1 MSELLTAVHEG
12 RLDDIPALLTPLG
25 KAERRAALAELK
37 ELRKESRT
45 WPWGERTRTRKAIL
59 IAGAGCHG
67 GAAGCATWIGA
78 REMRDWVHSPYPRL
92 LGVLAD
98 RDSAWLADLARR
110 LSARSIESDAEFR
123 LVAELVRMAGCPLPV
138 SDGLVR
144 GWSERVNQT
153 RWGHRRSR
161 PLVDVLRDEPH
172 LAELVPHL
180 LEMPEVPTQV
190 TWTNTQDPT
199 DDWPASLAVLTKEG
213 LLDRDPLVDRC
224 VTRLLRGGKPSD
236 LRFCLRLLRGLEP
249 TAAEERARITD
260 WLAMA
265 SDGTSA
271 VAGHAQSVL
280 TRLDAEGAVSVRQ
293 WAEVSGPVLFRSEKK
308 LVRAQ
313 LVLLGKVLRRA
324 PEAADVLL
332 PLVAEVFGHPDIA
345 VQEQALKLVARHL
358 FSTAPAVREE
368 VADLAAQ
375 LGPVHQPAARAV
387 FGGTRTGGAPVDAYE
402 ETLPSAPVAR
412 RMGPAVSG
420 AAELVEEYVSL
431 VRTRAGEVTAF
442 ERVLD
447 GLIRCAHDDRKGLD
461 DALPTALAGQWWA
474 DPAIQL
480 SQEEID
486 RRFSR
491 NHDGLQVV
499 VAAFLGR
506 VSAAAIDEGRS
517 RWTATGSCCHAALE
531 GVLYA
536 RLWEAAAAIRKND
549 LPFLLATP
557 TWHTGSLDPAE
568 LVERLTVYR
577 DRGLAPGP
585 ADFGQALLRVRRT
598 GEGRAADAAAALGTR
613 EGDRLAAWI
622 RADEPVAP
630 VLRRPVEVEPRSE
643 RGWLQR
649 SVVSTRRLLLA
660 TRERLVIQQEFPR
673 TFHWLGRP
681 HSPRQQR
688 CYHWGDRSP
697 QWIATLPEDADTL
710 AAWLLPSLTD
720 VEEQRGMAWPLP
732 DLAESEGPS
741 GHAVHLALAYGLGA
755 RFAEDRLSAVDA
767 LLVLAAR
774 GRLDA
779 ELLSGQLGDLIE
791 RDLVKP
797 ARLAD
802 SARTAASTG
811 ACRTVLSVLVPVLP
825 TLLGREKAP
834 RGLSDLL
841 AVAAECVERS
851 GPPKTGPI
859 PGLAATA
866 ARGGSTQLVR
876 QAARLEAAC
885 GEGEDAAP

>member
-1 MSELLTAVHEG
+1 MSELLTAVNEG
-12 RLDDIPALLTPLG
+12 RLDDIPALLASLD
-25 KAERRAALAELK
+25 KAERRSALAELK
-37 ELRKESRT
+37 QLRTQART
-45 WPWGERTRTRKAIL
+45 WTWGERTRTRKAIL

-78 REMRDWVHSPYPRL
+78 RDMREWVHSPYPRL

-98 RDSAWLADLARR
+98 RDPDWLADLARR

-144 GWSERVNQT
+144 GWSERVNAT

-172 LAELVPHL
+172 LPELVPHL

-190 TWTNTQDPT
+190 TWTNTHDPT
-199 DDWPASLAVLTKEG
+199 DDWPASLAVLTKDG
-213 LLDRDPLVDRC
+213 LLDRGPLLDRC
-224 VTRLLRGGKPSD
+224 VTRLLRGGKPAD
-236 LRFCLRLLRGLEP
+236 QRFCLRLLQGLEP
-249 TAAEERARITD
+249 TAEEERARISD
-260 WLAMA
+260 WIAMA

-271 VAGHAQSVL
+271 VASHAQSVL
-280 TRLDAEGAVSVRQ
+280 TRLDAMGAVSVRQ
-293 WAEVSGPVLFRSEKK
+293 WAEVSGPVLFRPEKK

-313 LVLLGKVLRRA
+313 LVQLGKVLRRA
-324 PEAADVLL
+324 PEAADELL

-345 VQEQALKLVARHL
+345 LQEQSLKLVARRL
-358 FSTAPAVREE
+358 SATKPAVREDIR
-368 VADLAAQ
+368 DLAAQ
-375 LGPVHQPAARAV
+375 LGPVHQPAARAL
-387 FGGTRTGGAPVDAYE
+387 FGETRAETPPADAYE
-402 ETLPSAPVAR
+402 EILPSAPVAR
-412 RMGPAVSG
+412 RLGPPVSG
-420 AAELVEEYVSL
+420 AAELVEEYVALS
-431 VRTRAGEVTAF
+431 RTGAGEVTAF

-447 GLIRCAHDDRKGLD
+447 GLIRCAHDDRKSLSE
-461 DALPTALAGQWWA
+461 ALPTALAGHWWA

-480 SQEEID
+480 SQAETD

-491 NHDGLQVV
+491 NHDGVQIV

-506 VSAAAIDEGRS
+506 VSDTAIDDGRS
-517 RWTATGSCCHAALE
+517 RWTATGSCCHAALD

-536 RLWEAAAAIRKND
+536 RLWEAAAAIRKSE

-577 DRGLAPGP
+577 DRGLTPGP

-598 GEGRAADAAAALGTR
+598 GEARAADAAAALGTR

-622 RADEPVAP
+622 RADAPVAP
-630 VLRRPVEVEPRSE
+630 VLRRAVEVEPRQE
-643 RGWLQR
+643 RSWLQR
-649 SVVSTRRLLLA
+649 SVVGTRRLLLA
-660 TRERLVIQQEFPR
+660 TKERLVIQQEFPR

-697 QWIATLPEDADTL
+697 HWIATLPEDADTL

-732 DLAESEGPS
+732 DLIETEGPA
-741 GHAVHLALAYGLGA
+741 GRAVHLALAYGLGA

-791 RDLVKP
+791 RESVKP

-802 SARTAASTG
+802 SARTAALTG

-825 TLLGREKAP
+825 ALLGREKAP

-841 AVAAECVERS
+841 AVAAECAERS
-851 GPPKTGPI
+851 GPPQTGRI

-885 GEGEDAAP
+885 GEGAAASP